1 MVGKRMLF
9 LECPPLPHDANAE
22 PFRKMGLD
30 VEVHQFFCSEP
41 DAILDE
47 DKYRFADFDVILI
60 SISAGIEVA
69 RNIIISRELMDR
81 LRKAVQRAEVERAC
95 PIRVIGMNLGL
106 SGDEQRA
113 QAEVFDGLFIGWD
126 STREQAMQCLGI
138 EPASP

>member
-1 MVGKRMLF
+1 MLF

-22 PFRKMGLD
+22 SFRKMGFD

-47 DKYRFADFDVILI
+47 DKYRFVDFDVILI
-60 SISAGIEVA
+60 SISAGISVA
-69 RNIIISRELMDR
+69 RNIIISRELLDR
-81 LRKAVQRAEVERAC
+81 LRKAVQRAEVERGC
-95 PIRVIGMNLGL
+95 PIRVIGMNWGL

-126 STREQAMQCLGI
+126 STGEQVMQYLGI
-138 EPASP
+138 EQASPDV